1 MKKALLLVSILTISV
16 FSTACINNF
25 AVQELNNKAKVFME
39 QGDYTA
45 AIERLKSSI
54 DLDDTVFESH
64 YNLAVAYTQAED
76 YLNAISAYEK
86 AISLKSDFADAYYSL
101 AVAQESLASAIK
113 SGEYIV
119 NEAGNI
125 VKAQDDLNQD
135 TVSVEDTEDVELE
148 KTLSPEAQKAEND
161 MLTAALANYNKYLE
175 SAPEAGDAEDV
186 KNKIKSIEDRLNA
199 PSAPVKQIN
208 EE

>member
-1 MKKALLLVSILTISV
+1 MKKALLLVSILSISV

-39 QGDYTA
+39 QGNYTA

-119 NEAGNI
+119 NETGNI

-199 PSAPVKQIN
+199 VTAPVKQIN

>member
-1 MKKALLLVSILTISV
+1 M
-16 FSTACINNF
+16 
-25 AVQELNNKAKVFME
+25 
-39 QGDYTA
+39 
-45 AIERLKSSI
+45 
-54 DLDDTVFESH
+54 FESH

-119 NEAGNI
+119 NETGNI

-199 PSAPVKQIN
+199 ASAPVKQIN

>member
-119 NEAGNI
+119 NETGNI

-186 KNKIKSIEDRLNA
+186 KNKIKSIEDMLNA
-199 PSAPVKQIN
+199 ASAPVKQIN